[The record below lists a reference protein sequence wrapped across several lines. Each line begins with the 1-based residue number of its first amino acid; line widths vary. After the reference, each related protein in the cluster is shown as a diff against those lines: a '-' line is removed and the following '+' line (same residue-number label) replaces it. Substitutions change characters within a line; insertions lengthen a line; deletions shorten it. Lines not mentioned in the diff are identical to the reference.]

1 MSRAFEAA
9 SAAAFA
15 AQHVAVITFAYLDFA
30 SGIVRVHNGIGTYT
44 WGGFDWLGVGDFGAV
59 SALEEGSDVSP
70 YGVALT
76 LSALDATMVG
86 VAMTEDY
93 YMRDAIIYIGAL
105 STDDVLLNT
114 PLQMWSGHMD
124 VMTVTAGATGGDA
137 ITVQCESEL
146 AAFNRS
152 SNLKYT
158 TQALQA
164 EYSGDLFFDF
174 LSKISG
180 AKIRWNSNTSDSV
193 AGHQTAPPREDESNA
208 PIQGIRRP
216 G

>member
-15 AQHVAVITFAYLDFA
+15 APHVTILTFAYMDFS

-44 WGGFDWLGVGDFGAV
+44 WGGSDWLGVGDFGAV

-70 YGVALT
+70 YGVTLT
-76 LSALDATMVG
+76 LSALDPTLVG
-86 VAMTEDY
+86 VAMNEDY
-93 YMRDAIIYIGAL
+93 YMRDAILYIGAL
-105 STDDVLLNT
+105 SADDELINT
-114 PLQMWSGHMD
+114 PLQMWAGHMD
-124 VMTVTAGATGGDA
+124 VMNVSAGVAGGDS

-146 AAFNRS
+146 SAFNRS

-164 EYSGDLFFDF
+164 AYTGDVFFDF
-174 LSKISG
+174 LPKISG
-180 AKIRWNSNTSDSV
+180 AKIQWKSNTSDSI
-193 AGHQTAPPREDESNA
+193 AGGPMIDIGSIGAFEF
-208 PIQGIRRP
+208 
-216 G
+216 

>member
-15 AQHVAVITFAYLDFA
+15 SPHVTILTFAYLDFS

-70 YGVALT
+70 YGVTLT
-76 LSALDATMVG
+76 LSALDPTLVG

-93 YMRDAIIYIGAL
+93 YMRDAILYIGAL
-105 STDDVLLNT
+105 SADDELLNT
-114 PLQMWSGHMD
+114 PLQMWAGHMD
-124 VMTVTAGATGGDA
+124 VMTVSAGVQSGDT
-137 ITVQCESEL
+137 ITLQCESEL
-146 AAFNRS
+146 AAFDRS

-164 EYSGDLFFDF
+164 EYPGDVFFDF
-174 LSKISG
+174 LPKIAG
-180 AKIRWNSNTSDSV
+180 AKIKWKSNTSDSI
-193 AGHQTAPPREDESNA
+193 AGATTFQMRE
-208 PIQGIRRP
+208 GRR
-216 G
+216 GAGRYDR